1 MAYSMLLMVG
11 QTKEKAKIHWSLAIF
26 DSEAAQSRLCD
37 RLESNGPEEMEKFD
51 RKGGLHLTS

>member
-1 MAYSMLLMVG
+1 MLLMVG

-37 RLESNGPEEMEKFD
+37 RLESNGPKEMEKFD
-51 RKGGLHLTS
+51 RKGGLDLTS